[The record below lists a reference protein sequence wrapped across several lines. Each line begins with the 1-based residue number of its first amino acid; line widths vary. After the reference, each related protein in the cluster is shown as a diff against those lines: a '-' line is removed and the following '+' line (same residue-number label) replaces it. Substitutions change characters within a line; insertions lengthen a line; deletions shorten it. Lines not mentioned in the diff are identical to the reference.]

1 MGSATETSCLSPEM
15 GSAIYFN
22 DLTLVRDETRDVV
35 LLSDFVKVW
44 ALLSE
49 ASGISL
55 VRCDDETYVYIMRCI
70 DNMGRGATA
79 SLLRKSIR
87 RPFEYGEMPETSRD
101 EFWGCE
107 FHCIDGTGVLK
118 ECKALGWAIS
128 DESLAVGVCATEYW
142 GRLSIPVRVACVDGS
157 VRDADALCV
166 TLPNHM
172 SDGRVVLWCEWNK
185 APIPPRTS
193 LPIGEKKI
201 TIHGDHHGNAIM
213 QNFAERLLRS
223 WYVLEV
229 MSAEYQK
236 SCSSPFINKV
246 YADGRI
252 RVCMYWEDIH
262 YQLIVKTTACNAKQ
276 GEFVANS
283 LAAMFD
289 QGYRRR

>member
-1 MGSATETSCLSPEM
+1 M

-44 ALLSE
+44 ASLSTS
-49 ASGISL
+49 SGVSL
-55 VRCDDETYVYIMRCI
+55 VRCNDETYVYVMHCI
-70 DNMGRGATA
+70 DKMRRCVAA

-87 RPFEYGEMPETSRD
+87 RPFEYDEMPEISRD

-107 FHCIDGTGVLK
+107 FHCFDGTGILR

-128 DESLAVGVCATEYW
+128 DASLAVGICATEYW
-142 GRLSIPVRVACVDGS
+142 GRLSIPVRVTHVDGS
-157 VRDADALCV
+157 VREAEALCV
-166 TLPNHM
+166 TLPDHM
-172 SDGRVVLWCEWNK
+172 SDRRVVLWCEGNK
-185 APIPPRTS
+185 APIPQRTS
-193 LPIGEKKI
+193 IPIGEKKI
-201 TIHGDHHGNAIM
+201 AIHGDHHGNAIM
-213 QNFAERLLRS
+213 QSFAEQLLRS
-223 WYVLEV
+223 EYVIEV

-236 SCSSPFINKV
+236 SSSSPFINRV
-246 YADGRI
+246 FVDGRI

-283 LAAMFD
+283 LAAQFD
-289 QGYRRR
+289 RGYRRR